1 MPDGVVKGHEFN
13 AMIIYDLKC
22 SNGHTFEGWFDDSQ
36 TFEKQS
42 AKGMITCPVCEDK
55 AVSKIP
61 STFAI
66 KSSHIETDSFR
77 RQKELEE
84 TGGKIADFVE
94 NNFEDVGCNFTTEAL
109 KMHYGVSEP
118 KNIRGTSTKKEEK
131 TLKDEGIN
139 FIKIPM
145 PSNSSANT

>member
-1 MPDGVVKGHEFN
+1 MPDGVVKSHEFS

-42 AKGMITCPVCEDK
+42 AKGMITCPVCENK

-84 TGGKIADFVE
+84 TGEKIADFVE
-94 NNFEDVGCNFTTEAL
+94 NNFENVGCNFTTEAL

-118 KNIRGTSTKKEEK
+118 RNIRGTSTKKEEE

-145 PSNSSANT
+145 PSNSSADT

>member
-1 MPDGVVKGHEFN
+1 
-13 AMIIYDLKC
+13 MIIYDLKC
-22 SNGHTFEGWFDDSQ
+22 SNGHTFEGWFKDNR
-36 TFEKQS
+36 TFEEQS
-42 AKGMITCPVCEDK
+42 AKSMIKCPVCEDNSI
-55 AVSKIP
+55 SKLP

-66 KSSHIETDSFR
+66 KSSEIEKSVFQG
-77 RQKELEE
+77 QKELEKIGE
-84 TGGKIADFVE
+84 NIADFVE

-118 KNIRGTSTKKEEK
+118 KNIRGTSTEKEEK

-145 PSNSSANT
+145 PSNSSADN

>member
-1 MPDGVVKGHEFN
+1 
-13 AMIIYDLKC
+13 MIIYDLKC

-42 AKGMITCPVCEDK
+42 AKGMITCPVCENK

-84 TGGKIADFVE
+84 TGEKIADFVE
-94 NNFEDVGCNFTTEAL
+94 NNFENVGCNFTTEAL

-118 KNIRGTSTKKEEK
+118 KNIRGTSTKKEEE

-145 PSNSSANT
+145 PSNSSADT